1 MDKKVLYKCDPEK
14 NTECKKNFCFI
25 RGGGCRYTADPN
37 AAKLDK
43 RGNKIEIPNFEE
55 YDANDEP
62 TTNEFK
68 PHDEIEQA
76 WREGYL
82 QGLTSA
88 AQKRMYSASTAQK
101 ITIVGK
107 MPSLNEY
114 VEACRRN
121 AHCGARLKCN
131 VETGIIPQLAKLK
144 KIEKPVHITFI
155 WHEINKRRDK
165 DNVAAA
171 KKFILDAMQ
180 KSGKLINDNNNYITG
195 FTDKFDY
202 TAKENAVTLIIESG
216 EKE

>member
-1 MDKKVLYKCDPEK
+1 MDKKIIYKCDPEK

-25 RGGGCRYTADPN
+25 RGGGCRYTADPK

-43 RGNKIEIPNFEE
+43 RGNRIEIPNFEE
-55 YDANDEP
+55 F
-62 TTNEFK
+62 NES
-68 PHDEIEQA
+68 DEIEQA
-76 WREGYL
+76 WRAGYL
-82 QGLTSA
+82 HGLTSA

-101 ITIVGK
+101 INIVGK
-107 MPSLNEY
+107 LPSLNEY

-131 VETGIIPQLAKLK
+131 VEAGIIPQLAKLK

-195 FTDKFDY
+195 FTDLFEY
-202 TAKENAVTLIIESG
+202 GAKENAVTLIIKG
-216 EKE
+216 G

>member
-1 MDKKVLYKCDPEK
+1 MDKKIIYQSDPEK

-25 RGGGCRYTADPN
+25 RGGGCRYTADPK

-43 RGNKIEIPNFEE
+43 RGNRIEIPNFEE
-55 YDANDEP
+55 F
-62 TTNEFK
+62 NES
-68 PHDEIEQA
+68 DEIEQA
-76 WREGYL
+76 WRAGYL
-82 QGLTSA
+82 HGLTSA

-101 ITIVGK
+101 INIVGK
-107 MPSLNEY
+107 LPSLNEY

-131 VETGIIPQLAKLK
+131 VEAGIIPQLAKLK

-195 FTDKFDY
+195 FTDLFEY
-202 TAKENAVTLIIESG
+202 GAKENAVTLIIKG
-216 EKE
+216 G

>member
-1 MDKKVLYKCDPEK
+1 MDKKVLYRCDPEK

-25 RGGGCRYTADPN
+25 RGGDCRDTANPK

-43 RGNKIEIPNFEE
+43 RGNKIEIPNYEE
-55 YDANDEP
+55 YDVN
-62 TTNEFK
+62 
-68 PHDEIEQA
+68 DEIEQA

-88 AQKRMYSASTAQK
+88 AQKRFYSASTAQK
-101 ITIVGK
+101 IKIAGK

-131 VETGIIPQLAKLK
+131 VEAGIMPQLAKLK

-171 KKFILDAMQ
+171 KKFILDALQ
-180 KSGKLINDNNNYITG
+180 KAGKLINDNNDYIAG

-202 TAKENAVTLIIESG
+202 TAYENAVTLIIEG
-216 EKE
+216 ADNEN